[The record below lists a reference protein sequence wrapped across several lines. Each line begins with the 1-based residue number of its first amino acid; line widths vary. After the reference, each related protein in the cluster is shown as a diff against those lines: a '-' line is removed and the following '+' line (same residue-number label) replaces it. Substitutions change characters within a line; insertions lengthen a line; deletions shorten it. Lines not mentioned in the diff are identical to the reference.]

1 MATGTAPGH
10 LCSNQTDDNTKHID
24 DTGQLAFA
32 LHSSRR
38 LIAELP
44 HSSSKHERRINKDEG
59 STKDGTTHRGH
70 KGQVRQLPSHC
81 GQNAQ
86 KADGDLVLQ
95 SIRSLLIRNL
105 EQIKVSIPSS
115 DKEQRISVGI

>member
-10 LCSNQTDDNTKHID
+10 LCANQTDDNTEHID
-24 DTGQLAFA
+24 DTSQLAFA

-38 LIAELP
+38 LVAELAD
-44 HSSSKHERRINKDEG
+44 SSSEHERRINKDES

-70 KGQVRQLPSHC
+70 KGQVRQLPCHC

-95 SIRSLLIRNL
+95 SIRSLFIGNL
-105 EQIKVSIPSS
+105 E
-115 DKEQRISVGI
+115 